1 MTRHTA
7 NYYMERTLQEHDCLD
22 YRPSMVCASA
32 VILALNN
39 PEIEEYERDLPG
51 LVSLECCVNSLSSNN
66 HWFTSFLLSP
76 ATAKGLDGIY
86 TIWWTGVMEVHEP
99 RVKEDNGTDRIV
111 CLKEETWRCQEEV
124 SIHKIF
130 RS

>member
-1 MTRHTA
+1 
-7 NYYMERTLQEHDCLD
+7 
-22 YRPSMVCASA
+22 
-32 VILALNN
+32 
-39 PEIEEYERDLPG
+39 
-51 LVSLECCVNSLSSNN
+51 
-66 HWFTSFLLSP
+66 
-76 ATAKGLDGIY
+76 
-86 TIWWTGVMEVHEP
+86 MEVHEP